1 MSASPTSPPPPPP
14 PSPATPQGDLA
25 RFYPLSALA
34 ETTDALVLLLQQN
47 GFYYE
52 DTAVTVLGGRPSN
65 DPTEA
70 QHRVFLGAHIGPVE
84 RLPWRDIF
92 EEMEPYVVDVGGED
106 AGGEDEAAE
115 DVGGGDV
122 DGGDVG
128 EEDVVRGGRIR
139 RGLRRARGW
148 FRGLF
153 RREE

>member
-1 MSASPTSPPPPPP
+1 M
-14 PSPATPQGDLA
+14 
-25 RFYPLSALA
+25 
-34 ETTDALVLLLQQN
+34 
-47 GFYYE
+47 
-52 DTAVTVLGGRPSN
+52 TVLGGRPSN

-70 QHRVFLGAHIGPVE
+70 QHRVFLGTHIGPVE
-84 RLPWRDIF
+84 RLPWQDIF

-106 AGGEDEAAE
+106 AGGEDEVGEDEAAE

-139 RGLRRARGW
+139 RRLRRARGW

-153 RREE
+153 RRGE